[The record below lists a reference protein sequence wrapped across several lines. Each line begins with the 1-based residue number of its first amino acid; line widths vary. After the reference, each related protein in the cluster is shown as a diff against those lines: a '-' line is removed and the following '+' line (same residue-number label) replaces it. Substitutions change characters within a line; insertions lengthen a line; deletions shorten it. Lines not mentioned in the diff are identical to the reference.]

1 MAEVQQQP
9 GAPSVI
15 RIKRKRDDAPLD
27 SLYLEGSKRRA
38 TDHTYIFKRLDQ
50 ERRIEPIFRQE
61 YFADGIPKI
70 RTTTE
75 GEETR
80 DPYALGRVRDVPT
93 PTKQKKA
100 EDVSSAGPRRFHL
113 SRAMSVSA
121 AAKGKTEVAT
131 FVERRGL
138 AQSVGTAGGLQGTG
152 EDKDTAEEQQKP
164 LKRPTARARKAQT
177 SDAGTATPP
186 VVPAPAKVDVSLAQ
200 KMDQWSQQTSQQEA
214 LAAERGVNIGGS
226 GKTDAMEIDNE
237 ADYVYDTYYRHE
249 AVTSG
254 NLPSTGISFG
264 HLVIDEDQE
273 DLWETYLDG
282 EDSDEKEF
290 ETDEEDSNGEYYVF
304 GLLLVQVRFILI
316 LHIYSRRLLRCRLSR
331 G

>member
-1 MAEVQQQP
+1 MADVQQQP
-9 GAPSVI
+9 GGAGAPSVI

-50 ERRIEPIFRQE
+50 ERGIEPIFRQE

-70 RTTTE
+70 RTTTQ

-80 DPYALGRVRDVPT
+80 DPYALGRVRDAAT
-93 PTKQKKA
+93 PTKQKQAKDA
-100 EDVSSAGPRRFHL
+100 TAGPRRFHL

-121 AAKGKTEVAT
+121 AKKGKTEVAT
-131 FVERRGL
+131 FIERRWL
-138 AQSVGTAGGLQGTG
+138 AQSAGATGLQGTG
-152 EDKDTAEEQQKP
+152 AHEDNAEEQQRP

-177 SDAGTATPP
+177 SGSGAATPP
-186 VVPAPAKVDVSLAQ
+186 AMPATAEVDVSLAH
-200 KMDQWSQQTSQQEA
+200 KMDQWSQQEAQETELGA
-214 LAAERGVNIGGS
+214 GAGVS
-226 GKTDAMEIDNE
+226 GNVDAMEIDNE

-249 AVTSG
+249 AVTATDV
-254 NLPSTGISFG
+254 PSTGISFG

-290 ETDEEDSNGEYYVF
+290 DTDEEDSNGEYSSSSSCVSGYTSV
-304 GLLLVQVRFILI
+304 
-316 LHIYSRRLLRCRLSR
+316 SC
-331 G
+331 